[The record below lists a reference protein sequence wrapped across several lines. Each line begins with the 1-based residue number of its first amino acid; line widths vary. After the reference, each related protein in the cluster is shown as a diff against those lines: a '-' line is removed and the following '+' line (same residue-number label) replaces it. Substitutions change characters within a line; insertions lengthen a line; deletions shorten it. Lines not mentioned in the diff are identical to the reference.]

1 MKTLEFEMI
10 KGSGHCSTSLGGKL
24 VHFGCSHDVRYPI
37 FP

>member
-10 KGSGHCSTSLGGKL
+10 KGSGHCSTSLEGKL
-24 VHFGCSHDVRYPI
+24 EHFGRSHDVRYPI